1 MSNEYNNKR
10 YYWIKLKDTFF
21 TSDTVDFLMSQKD
34 GANYVVLYQMLCLKT
49 ANTNGELSRQ
59 IGEII
64 VPFDIDKI
72 HRDCKYFSV
81 DTIRVAL
88 ELYKKLGLIYE
99 QENGILQITNFAN
112 LIGSESQNA
121 IYKRQQREEG
131 KRLEFVQQMSNKR
144 LDIRE
149 KRKEIRDI
157 EGDINSAPAPA
168 HTREECFSAFTPP
181 TLDEVKTFVEA
192 RGLDKV
198 DAERFFNWFSASDW
212 YRGRTRVV
220 NWQAEACNWQRRG
233 IEDAKTGGVPGE
245 QNRGRS
251 FGSKIETENT
261 SKNFAER
268 EYTHEQCDSVFT
280 NIADI
285 KGVEL

>member
-1 MSNEYNNKR
+1 MSNDYNNKR

-59 IGEII
+59 LGEII

-72 HRDCKYFSV
+72 HRDCKYFSI

-121 IYKRQQREEG
+121 VYKRQHRAEE
-131 KRLEFVQQMSNKR
+131 KRLESVQENSNKI
-144 LDIRE
+144 LDIRD
-149 KRKEIRDI
+149 KILDIRDI
-157 EGDINSAPAPA
+157 EKESIYDSIKNAYNNTCVLLPKCTVLSDKRKKAIKCRVDTYG
-168 HTREECFSAFTPP
+168 F
-181 TLDEVKTFVEA
+181 
-192 RGLDKV
+192 DKV
-198 DAERFFNWFSASDW
+198 MEAFGIVSKSDFLNGKNNKDW
-212 YRGRTRVV
+212 KANFDWIMNDT
-220 NWQAEACNWQRRG
+220 NM
-233 IEDAKTGGVPGE
+233 AKILDGNYDKTYS
-245 QNRGRS
+245 N
-251 FGSKIETENT
+251 ETTQHNT
-261 SKNFAER
+261 SKNFDER
-268 EYTHEQCDSVFT
+268 TYSQEKFSEMIT
-280 NIADI
+280 DI
-285 KGVEL
+285 GKLSDTDL

>member
-1 MSNEYNNKR
+1 MSNDYNNKR

-59 IGEII
+59 LGEII

-121 IYKRQQREEG
+121 VYKRQHREED
-131 KRLEFVQQMSNKR
+131 KRLESVQQMSNKR
-144 LDIRE
+144 LDIRD

-157 EGDINSAPAPA
+157 ERDIKPAPA
-168 HTREECFSAFTPP
+168 REAIPDFIGFTPP
-181 TLDEVKTFVEA
+181 TLEEVQAYVESHD
-192 RGLDKV
+192 LDKV
-198 DAERFFNWFSASDW
+198 DAVAFYNYYSATDW
-212 YRGRTRVV
+212 YKGKSKIVYWENEV
-220 NWQAEACNWQRRG
+220 NLWQRREIERRANGSEPKKKQSSGNPFLDLAREEG
-233 IEDAKTGGVPGE
+233 I
-245 QNRGRS
+245 
-251 FGSKIETENT
+251 
-261 SKNFAER
+261 
-268 EYTHEQCDSVFT
+268 
-280 NIADI
+280 
-285 KGVEL
+285 L

>member
-131 KRLEFVQQMSNKR
+131 KRLESVQQMSNKR

-157 EGDINSAPAPA
+157 EGDINPAPA
-168 HTREECFSAFTPP
+168 REEGFSAFSPP

-192 RGLDKV
+192 RGLDRV
-198 DAERFFNWFSASDW
+198 DAERFYNWFSASDW

-233 IEDAKTGGVPGE
+233 IEEAKTGG
-245 QNRGRS
+245 
-251 FGSKIETENT
+251 GSKTETENT

-268 EYTHEQCDSVFT
+268 AYSREQCDGVFT
-280 NIADI
+280 DIADI
-285 KGVEL
+285 AGVEL

>member
-131 KRLEFVQQMSNKR
+131 KRLESVQQMSNKR

-198 DAERFFNWFSASDW
+198 DAERFYNWFAASDW

-220 NWQAEACNWQRRG
+220 NRQAEACNWQRRG
-233 IEDAKTGGVPGE
+233 IEDAKTGGA
-245 QNRGRS
+245 RGV
-251 FGSKIETENT
+251 GSKTETENT

-280 NIADI
+280 KIADI
-285 KGVEL
+285 EGVEL

>member
-34 GANYVVLYQMLCLKT
+34 GANYVVIYQMLCLKT

-59 IGEII
+59 LGEII

-72 HRDCKYFSV
+72 HRDCKYFSI

-112 LIGSESQNA
+112 LIGSESQSA

-131 KRLEFVQQMSNKR
+131 KRLESVQQMSNKR

-157 EGDINSAPAPA
+157 EGDSLLIISLKDRFRRAGAY
-168 HTREECFSAFTPP
+168 TGAF
-181 TLDEVKTFVEA
+181 DEVIDRVLETLADATLLPRPLKFSGVMYTGEDFRRIADTLTVEDLCRIVNTLIGHKDEIGDA
-192 RGLDKV
+192 RYYIL
-198 DAERFFNWFSASDW
+198 
-212 YRGRTRVV
+212 
-220 NWQAEACNWQRRG
+220 
-233 IEDAKTGGVPGE
+233 GV
-245 QNRGRS
+245 
-251 FGSKIETENT
+251 I
-261 SKNFAER
+261 A
-268 EYTHEQCDSVFT
+268 
-280 NIADI
+280 NIAGER
-285 KGVEL
+285 K

>member
-1 MSNEYNNKR
+1 MSNDYNNKR

-88 ELYKKLGLIYE
+88 EFYKKLGLIYE

-131 KRLEFVQQMSNKR
+131 KRLESVQQMSNKR
-144 LDIRE
+144 LEIRE

-168 HTREECFSAFTPP
+168 HTREEKPDFIGFTPP
-181 TLDEVKTFVEA
+181 TLEEVQVYVQSHD
-192 RGLDKV
+192 LDKV
-198 DAERFFNWFSASDW
+198 DAVAFFNYYSALDW
-212 YRGRTRVV
+212 YKGKSKIVYWENEV
-220 NWQAEACNWQRRG
+220 NLWQRRE
-233 IEDAKTGGVPGE
+233 IEREK
-245 QNRGRS
+245 N
-251 FGSKIETENT
+251 GSNPKKPNT
-261 SKNFAER
+261 SKNFDER
-268 EYTHEQCDSVFT
+268 EYTNAQLKSVVA
-280 NIADI
+280 NIDTLT
-285 KGVEL
+285 EEDL

>member
-49 ANTNGELSRQ
+49 ADTNGELSRQ

-131 KRLEFVQQMSNKR
+131 KRLESVQQMSNKR

-157 EGDINSAPAPA
+157 EGDINSAPA
-168 HTREECFSAFTPP
+168 REAQPEFFAFTPP
-181 TLDEVKTFVEA
+181 TLEEVQTYIESHD
-192 RGLDKV
+192 LDKV
-198 DAERFFNWFSASDW
+198 DAVSFYNYYSALDW
-212 YRGRTRVV
+212 YKGKSKIVRWEHEV
-220 NWQAEACNWQRRG
+220 NLWQRRE
-233 IEDAKTGGVPGE
+233 IEREK
-245 QNRGRS
+245 N
-251 FGSKIETENT
+251 GSNPKKPNT
-261 SKNFAER
+261 SKNFEER
-268 EYTHEQCDSVFT
+268 IYTHEQLQSVIT
-280 NIADI
+280 NIDTLT
-285 KGVEL
+285 EEDL